1 MARAQNANPE
11 RRRGHPARHSRHHG
25 NAMRPMLKK
34 HDKHTLKIRAFAKGR
49 LAARKY
55 AILSVSHNSFSA
67 SRLQT
72 LATVPTIT
80 NRLISYLLALFA
92 CRLGTIRA
100 PFGAKSRHEQGP
112 NTAPSHSDRP
122 GTMTQA
128 RRVTPENITSTHYH
142 HRRTACQQRA
152 DFMTLFG
159 QKTPSGYFFYYKV
172 TKGSSLDQLLLALI
186 LLAFIWL
193 DEKLNVS
200 YHTSF
205 NGQLPYDH
213 ARIFR
218 KEQLPPCHWRAIN
231 NSIYKRPK
239 TF

>member
-1 MARAQNANPE
+1 M
-11 RRRGHPARHSRHHG
+11 H
-25 NAMRPMLKK
+25 PMLKK
-34 HDKHTLKIRAFAKGR
+34 HDKQPLKKCVFAKDR

-55 AILSVSHNSFSA
+55 AILGVFHNSFSA
-67 SRLQT
+67 SCLQT
-72 LATVPTIT
+72 FTAVSTIT

-92 CRLGTIRA
+92 CRLDTIHT

-122 GTMTQA
+122 GTMAQA
-128 RRVTPENITSTHYH
+128 RRVTPENTTPTHRH
-142 HRRTACQQRA
+142 HRGTACHQRA

-159 QKTPSGYFFYYKV
+159 QKTPSNYLLYYKV

-213 ARIFR
+213 ARIFI